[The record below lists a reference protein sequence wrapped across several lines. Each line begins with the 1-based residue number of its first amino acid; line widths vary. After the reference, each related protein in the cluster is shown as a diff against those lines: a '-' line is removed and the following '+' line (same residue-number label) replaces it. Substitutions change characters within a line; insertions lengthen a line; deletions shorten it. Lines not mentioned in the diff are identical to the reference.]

1 MIKVLAGLGCALAL
15 LALVEG
21 ALRLALPLSWLQ
33 FDHEREDGFLVFID
47 RDNGYRFHDAF
58 FARPNFDQVRGGLRY
73 RTNSVGFRESR
84 QIPRRSPPGTHR
96 ILAIGDSWIYGLAQP
111 QGQTIADHL
120 ERLLP
125 ARLGVARV
133 EVINAGVPGSSAF
146 DMLRRW
152 RSLAENYEVHG
163 VLLSTS
169 HNLNRQQKTLAAR
182 RRWYASAR
190 GAPYVDLR
198 LYLGLRRLLVPLTRR
213 AGARPGQG
221 AGHSDVRDM
230 QALVSDARHRGL
242 KVWMMLAP
250 SWHEREELTRPEL
263 NAVNAAYVKA
273 LGPLGVRFGG
283 HALRQRSCY
292 GSHDKTHPGPAGARV
307 MAEVMAEIIVSGA
320 SRPVQV
326 ERPPCRKER

>member
-1 MIKVLAGLGCALAL
+1 MAL
-15 LALVEG
+15 LALAEG
-21 ALRLALPLSWLQ
+21 GLRLTVPLSWLQ
-33 FDHEREDGFLVFID
+33 LDHEREDGFLVFID
-47 RDNGYRFHDAF
+47 ADNGYRFHDAF
-58 FARPNFDQVRGGLRY
+58 FARPDFDKVRGGLRY
-73 RTNSVGFRESR
+73 RTNSVGFRETR
-84 QIPRRSPPGTHR
+84 EIPRRRPAGTYR
-96 ILAIGDSWIYGLAQP
+96 ILAIGDSWVYGLAQS
-111 QGQTIADHL
+111 QGQTMADHL

-125 ARLGVARV
+125 SRLGVARV

-152 RSLAENYEVHG
+152 RSLAENYEVDG

-182 RRWYASAR
+182 QRWYASTR

-198 LYLGLRRLLVPLTRR
+198 LYLALRRLLVPLTRG
-213 AGARPGQG
+213 AGARPGQRPG
-221 AGHSDVRDM
+221 DSDVRDM
-230 QALVSDARHRGL
+230 QALVTDVHGRGL

-250 SWHEREELTRPEL
+250 SWHEREELAKPEL
-263 NAVNAAYVKA
+263 NAVNSTYVKT

-283 HALRQRSCY
+283 HALRQRACY

-307 MAEVMAEIIVSGA
+307 MAVVMAEIIASGA

-326 ERPPCRKER
+326 ERPRCAAVKK